1 MSKTMSLIIRACGLF
16 GITLGVVSFVYSVLD
31 TLDSSDYGKGDVFFP
46 FVFGAAIVFGG
57 LVVLAIGEILA
68 TLLRIEEKFK
78 KEENHD

>member
-16 GITLGVVSFVYSVLD
+16 GISFVYSVLD